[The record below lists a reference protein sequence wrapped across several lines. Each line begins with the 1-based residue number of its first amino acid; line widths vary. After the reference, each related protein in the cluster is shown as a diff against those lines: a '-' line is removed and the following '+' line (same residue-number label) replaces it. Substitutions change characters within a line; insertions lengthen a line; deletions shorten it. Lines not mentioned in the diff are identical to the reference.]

1 MNKDHLR
8 AFASLH
14 WYDETLKFVFNFVA
28 KTSEL
33 LLATGII
40 ISTANFLTDGGV
52 MSHNTVLSD
61 AWAWAQALAIDSS
74 LGIVFMNAFQAVRER
89 DKIKA
94 IIYFAL
100 TALLAT
106 VAGLVTHFDALAHAS
121 GLSVTDKG
129 VSGIIPLWIMTTL
142 RALAVISFLLA
153 SRLKEVSFSQLQNGW
168 NQESEQSQKVQQEST
183 FTSQIDYKILAA
195 TLVETMQQGGV
206 LEGVRV
212 VEQKITSLPST
223 NVEFTT
229 EETPQVKLAQ
239 AYEALKEERD
249 KEPNCKPIS
258 ARELAKR
265 ANVRRSTCNQ
275 WLQRHELNLSEEEQ
289 AIQKSVSLE
298 ENTPLVQ
305 REEILPIVQDAQVH
319 QNISE

>member
-1 MNKDHLR
+1 MNRDHLR

-40 ISTANFLTDGGV
+40 ISTANFLTDGDV
-52 MSHNTVLSD
+52 MSHNKVLSE
-61 AWAWAQALAIDSS
+61 AWSWAQALAIDSS

-94 IIYFAL
+94 VIYFAL

-129 VSGIIPLWIMTTL
+129 VSGIIPLWVMTTL

-153 SRLKEVSFSQLQNGW
+153 SRLKEVSFSQLRKEW
-168 NQESEQSQKVQQEST
+168 NQGPEQSQKVQQEST

-195 TLVETMQQGGV
+195 PLMETIQQAGNI
-206 LEGVRV
+206 EAVRV
-212 VEQKITSLPST
+212 VEQKIASLPSP
-223 NVEFTT
+223 NSQ
-229 EETPQVKLAQ
+229 EETPQVKLAR
-239 AYEALKEERD
+239 AYVALKEERNR
-249 KEPNCKPIS
+249 EPNCKPIS

-275 WLQRHELNLSEEEQ
+275 WLQQYELNSSKEEQ
-289 AIQKSVSLE
+289 ATQEVVSLNE
-298 ENTPLVQ
+298 STPHVQ
-305 REEILPIVQDAQVH
+305 
-319 QNISE
+319 